1 MSLTDTL
8 PEYLRAAFSGLW
20 IETLEPHEALREL
33 TALSRQEDWT
43 LATWDLEQGW
53 QVTGTSSPLPTALD
67 PLTALRCLPS
77 LATPEGTALLV
88 LPHFQRFL
96 QSPEVVQ
103 ALLHQLQLGKTLR
116 TCVVILA
123 PVVQLPV
130 ELARQFVVLE
140 HALPDRA
147 QLGQIADEL
156 TPEAPLTGPARA
168 LVLDAARGLTR
179 SEAEGAFALSLART
193 GQLEPAAIWELK
205 AQTLKSQNLLTLSP
219 STETFAAIG
228 GFTALKDFCRRA
240 LSPGRTVKARG
251 VLLVSPPGCGKSLF
265 CRALGAEVGRPVLSL
280 DIGRLLGSLMGESER
295 NLRQALAIADALAP
309 AILFVDELEKGLSGL
324 QSTGDSGVS
333 TRLFGTLLTWLA
345 EHTSDVFFVGTAN
358 DIRRLPP
365 EFTRAERLD
374 GVFFVDLPGP
384 AQRQQIWTRYRQQY
398 DIPAS
403 QPTPPDDPWTGAEIA
418 SCCRLAA
425 LLEISLTEA
434 ARNIVPVAITA
445 ADSITSL
452 RDWAQ
457 GRCLSAEQPGIYQPP
472 GRAPSRRKVHPSS
485 N

>member
-33 TALSRQEDWT
+33 TTLSRQEVWT
-43 LATWDLEQGW
+43 LATWDLEQGL
-53 QVTGTSSPLPTALD
+53 QVTGTTSPLPTALD

-96 QSPEVVQ
+96 QSPDVVQ

-156 TPEAPLTGPARA
+156 TPEAPLAGIARD

-240 LSPGRTVKARG
+240 LSPGRSVKARG

-265 CRALGAEVGRPVLSL
+265 CR
-280 DIGRLLGSLMGESER
+280 
-295 NLRQALAIADALAP
+295 
-309 AILFVDELEKGLSGL
+309 
-324 QSTGDSGVS
+324 
-333 TRLFGTLLTWLA
+333 
-345 EHTSDVFFVGTAN
+345 
-358 DIRRLPP
+358 
-365 EFTRAERLD
+365 
-374 GVFFVDLPGP
+374 
-384 AQRQQIWTRYRQQY
+384 
-398 DIPAS
+398 
-403 QPTPPDDPWTGAEIA
+403 
-418 SCCRLAA
+418 
-425 LLEISLTEA
+425 
-434 ARNIVPVAITA
+434 
-445 ADSITSL
+445 
-452 RDWAQ
+452 
-457 GRCLSAEQPGIYQPP
+457 
-472 GRAPSRRKVHPSS
+472 
-485 N
+485 